1 MLNFLVLTDFSPTA
15 QNALQ
20 YAVALAEKMTAH
32 ITLLHIGNNS
42 ENTAHYIAQL
52 AKEKEKYESVKHTS
66 IHILDAYGNFLVTL
80 QDFLAHNSINYL
92 FVGMKGLRSLD
103 TTWLGLKDLDKIEK
117 FWLGSHT
124 VEVIENVQIPIIV
137 VPEKSVLLPL
147 RQIVL
152 SIDTQRAY
160 NPETFLPL
168 QEIATQHQS
177 HVDIVSIRLRSEV
190 KDEDN
195 ETLQL
200 RKVKKWLG
208 ETIPCSLRVILAD
221 GVYEGLRYYLSQV
234 QKENML
240 VMVTRKKGFFEKIFG
255 ISATQ
260 QMVYAAEL
268 PVLVLHKK

>member
-15 QNALQ
+15 QSALR

-32 ITLLHIGNNS
+32 ITLLHIGNTP
-42 ENTAHYIAQL
+42 ENTAKNIAQL
-52 AKEKEKYESVKHTS
+52 ATEKAKYETLKYAN
-66 IHILDAYGNFLVTL
+66 IHILDAYGDFLATL
-80 QDFLAHNSINYL
+80 QDFLLHNPINYL

-103 TTWLGLKDLDKIEK
+103 TSWLGLKDLEKVEK
-117 FWLGSHT
+117 FWIGSHT
-124 VEVIENVQIPIIV
+124 ITVIENVQVPIIV
-137 VPEKSVLLPL
+137 VPEVSVLLPL

-152 SIDTQRAY
+152 SIDTQKDY

-168 QEIATQHQS
+168 QEIAMKHQS
-177 HVDIVSIRLRSEV
+177 HVDIVSIRLRSEP

-221 GVYEGLRYYLSQV
+221 GVYEGLRYYMSQV